1 MTFVVESFFCEEV
14 IRMAEF
20 YAHTG
25 SDPGDVSI
33 WQTLSEHANEV
44 ARRAEAFAE
53 KFGMGVW
60 GRTLGLLHD
69 AGKVSVGF
77 RKRLEGGKPVDHSTA
92 GAKIAIERYGI
103 CGQFMAYALC
113 GHHGGMPNGKMWSK
127 CSQLQAASLRTPLK
141 DRLAGEI
148 ESYGAFFN
156 MVEKGEITL
165 PDASQLGA
173 PMRPGRTFDSS
184 PSKAFSMF
192 VLEHFLY
199 STLVDADYLDTERFM
214 TPESADAR
222 EARDLASMEELLA
235 KLEAHMAELMGTAK
249 DTPVNR
255 ARRSVYED
263 CLTAAAQP
271 CGLYTMT
278 VPTGGGK
285 TLSSMA
291 FALRHAVERGMDRV
305 IVAIP
310 FTSIVEQTAA
320 TLKDVLGA
328 ENVLEHHS
336 NYDFGDLDNEE
347 KAGQRLAV
355 QNWDAPIV
363 VTTNVQ
369 LFESLFSNKPGK
381 SRKVH
386 NMAKSV
392 IVLDEAQTLPDSL
405 LKPSLA
411 MLEELV
417 AGYDASVV
425 LCTATQPALEGL
437 WPFGAEPRE
446 IVQRRELFVEAFGGR
461 VVYES
466 LGEIE
471 EADLVERVA
480 SRHQVLC
487 VVGTR
492 GLARTIYDDVIARAT
507 EQGDLPDSKRAFD
520 EGFFHLSAFMV
531 PAHRSAMLERIRT
544 RLDNKERCVVVST
557 QLVEAGVDVDFPEVY
572 RELAGL
578 DSIVQVAGRCNREGC
593 LAGGGT
599 VRVFECSVDGE
610 RQRTGAWLEKMKAIA
625 RDVIRENDGKVD
637 EGLIPEFFKTRYDN
651 ESLDAKGIFQ
661 KLSSSNLIVDRFT
674 TMPFEQ
680 CALDYRIIVDDSV
693 PVFVPWGDEGR
704 KLLGELLASDNPAG
718 MAMRLQRFSVGVP
731 VWAIDEYKKAGAVE
745 ELDPF
750 LILREDGCRSFYRED
765 VGLVAVGEEVLELLS
780 C

>member
-1 MTFVVESFFCEEV
+1 MPEY
-14 IRMAEF
+14 

-25 SDPGDVSI
+25 SDPEDVST

-69 AGKVSVGF
+69 AGKASVGF
-77 RKRLEGGKPVDHSTA
+77 QKRLEGGKPVDHSTA
-92 GAKIAIERYGI
+92 GAKVAVDRYGV
-103 CGQFMAYALC
+103 CGRFMAYALC
-113 GHHGGMPNGKMWSK
+113 GHHGGLPNGKIWSE
-127 CSQLQAASLRTPLK
+127 CSPSLTGSLRRPLK
-141 DRLAGEI
+141 DRLGGEI
-148 ESYGAFFN
+148 ESYDAFFDL
-156 MVEKGEITL
+156 VEAGQIDL
-165 PDASQLGA
+165 SDAAQLGA
-173 PMRPGRTFDSS
+173 PMRPGRTFESTAR
-184 PSKAFSMF
+184 KAFSMF

-199 STLVDADYLDTERFM
+199 SSLVDGDYLDTERFM
-214 TPESADAR
+214 TPEASEAR
-222 EARDLASMEELLA
+222 EARELAGMEELLA
-235 KLEAHMAELMGTAK
+235 KLESHMAELMDKAS

-263 CLTAAAQP
+263 CLATAVQP
-271 CGLYTMT
+271 SGLYTMT

-291 FALRHAVERGMDRV
+291 FGLRHAVEQGMDRV

-320 TLKDVLGA
+320 TLKTIFGS

-336 NYDFGDLDNEE
+336 NYDFSDLGDEE
-347 KAGQRLAV
+347 KAKQRLAV

-369 LFESLFSNKPGK
+369 LLESLFSNKPGK

-386 NMAKSV
+386 NVARSV
-392 IVLDEAQTLPDSL
+392 IILDEAQTLPDEL
-405 LKPSLA
+405 LRPSLA
-411 MLEELV
+411 MLEELA
-417 AGYDASVV
+417 AGYDSSVV
-425 LCTATQPALEGL
+425 LCTATQPALAGL

-446 IVQRRELFVEAFGGR
+446 IVQRRDSFDEAFGGR
-461 VVYES
+461 VAYDA
-466 LGEIE
+466 LGTIE
-471 EADLVERVA
+471 QADLVERIA
-480 SRHQVLC
+480 AGHEVLC

-492 GLARTIYDDVIARAT
+492 GLARSIYDDAVAQAVER
-507 EQGDLPDSKRAFD
+507 GDLSDAKRAFD
-520 EGFFHLSAFMV
+520 EGFFHLSAFMI
-531 PAHRSAMLERIRT
+531 PAHRSAMLKRIRK
-544 RLDNKERCVVVST
+544 RLARKERCVVVST

-578 DSIVQVAGRCNREGC
+578 DSVVQAAGRCNREGR
-593 LAGGGT
+593 LPGVGT
-599 VRVFECSVDGE
+599 VHVFELSIDGE
-610 RQRTGAWLEKMKAIA
+610 RQRTGAWFEKMKGIA
-625 RDVIRENDGKVD
+625 RDVIRENDGKIE
-637 EGLIPEFFKTRYDN
+637 EGLIPAFFETRYGS
-651 ESLDAKGIFQ
+651 ECLDAKGIFQ
-661 KLSSSNLIVDRFT
+661 KTATQNLISDRFE

-680 CALDYRIIVDDSV
+680 CALDYRIIEDDSV

-704 KLLGELLASDNPAG
+704 ALLKELLGSENPAG

-731 VWAIDEYKKAGAVE
+731 IWSIEGYRKADAVE
-745 ELDPF
+745 ELEPF

>member
-1 MTFVVESFFCEEV
+1 MTEC
-14 IRMAEF
+14 

-25 SDPGDVSI
+25 SDLDDAST

-53 KFGMGVW
+53 KFGMGLW
-60 GRTLGLLHD
+60 GRALGLLHD
-69 AGKVSVGF
+69 AGKASAGF

-92 GAKIAIERYGI
+92 GAKIAVDRYGA
-103 CGQFMAYALC
+103 GGWFMAYALI
-113 GHHGGMPNGKMWSK
+113 GHHGGAPNGKVWSE
-127 CSQLQAASLRTPLK
+127 CSRSQSAFLRTPLK
-141 DRLAGEI
+141 NRLESEI
-148 ESYGAFFN
+148 ESYDAFFEL
-156 MVEKGEITL
+156 METGEIDL
-165 PDASQLGA
+165 PDIVQLGA
-173 PMRPGRTFDSS
+173 PMRPGRTFESTAR
-184 PSKAFSMF
+184 KAFSVF

-199 STLVDADYLDTERFM
+199 SSLVDSDYLDTERFM
-214 TPESADAR
+214 TPETSEAR
-222 EARDLASMEELLA
+222 EARELANMEELLA
-235 KLEAHMAELMGTAK
+235 KLESHMADLMEKAG

-263 CLTAAAQP
+263 CLATAVQP
-271 CGLYTMT
+271 SGLYTMT

-291 FALRHAVERGMDRV
+291 FGLRHAVEQGMERV

-310 FTSIVEQTAA
+310 YTSIVEQTAA
-320 TLKDVLGA
+320 TLKAIFGA

-336 NYDFGDLDNEE
+336 NYDFRDLDDEE
-347 KAGQRLAV
+347 KAKQRLAI

-386 NMAKSV
+386 NMARSV
-392 IVLDEAQTLPDSL
+392 IILDEAQTLPDEL

-411 MLEELV
+411 MLEELA
-417 AGYDASVV
+417 AGYGSSIV

-446 IVQRRELFVEAFGGR
+446 IVQHRDLFDEAFGGR
-461 VVYES
+461 VAYES
-466 LGEIE
+466 LGTIE
-471 EADLVERVA
+471 QAGLVERIA
-480 SRHQVLC
+480 AGREVLC

-492 GLARTIYDDVIARAT
+492 GLARAVYDDVVARAA
-507 EQGDLPDSKRAFD
+507 ERGDLSDVKRAFD
-520 EGFFHLSAFMV
+520 EGYFHLSAFMI
-531 PAHRSAMLERIRT
+531 PAHRSAMLERIRE
-544 RLDNKERCVVVST
+544 RLDRKERCVVVST

-578 DSIVQVAGRCNREGC
+578 DSVVQAAGRCNREGR
-593 LAGGGT
+593 LPGAGT
-599 VRVFECSVDGE
+599 VRVFELSIDGE
-610 RQRTGAWLEKMKAIA
+610 RQKTETWLEKMKGIA
-625 RDVIRENDGKVD
+625 RDVIRENGGKVE
-637 EGLIPEFFKTRYDN
+637 EGLIPAFFKTRYDS
-651 ESLDAKGIFQ
+651 ECLDAKGIFQ
-661 KLSSSNLIVDRFT
+661 KTATRDLIFDRFE

-680 CALDYRIIVDDSV
+680 CALDYRIIEDDSI
-693 PVFVPWGDEGR
+693 PVFVPWGAEGR
-704 KLLGELLASDNPAG
+704 ALLKELLASKNPAG

-731 VWAIDEYKKAGAVE
+731 VWSIEGYKQAYAVE
-745 ELDPF
+745 ELEPF
-750 LILREDGCRSFYRED
+750 LILKEDGCRSFYRED

>member
-1 MTFVVESFFCEEV
+1 MTEC
-14 IRMAEF
+14 

-25 SDPGDVSI
+25 SDLDDAST

-53 KFGMGVW
+53 KFGMGLW

-69 AGKVSVGF
+69 AGKASAGF

-92 GAKIAIERYGI
+92 GAKIAVDRYGA
-103 CGQFMAYALC
+103 GGWFMAYALI
-113 GHHGGMPNGKMWSK
+113 GHHGGAPNGKVWSE
-127 CSQLQAASLRTPLK
+127 CSRSQSAFLRTPLK
-141 DRLAGEI
+141 NRLESEI
-148 ESYGAFFN
+148 ESYDAFFEL
-156 MVEKGEITL
+156 METGEIDL
-165 PDASQLGA
+165 PDIVQLGA
-173 PMRPGRTFDSS
+173 PMRPGRTFESTAR
-184 PSKAFSMF
+184 KAFSVF

-199 STLVDADYLDTERFM
+199 SSLVDSDYLDTERFM
-214 TPESADAR
+214 TPEASEAR
-222 EARDLASMEELLA
+222 EARELANMEELLA
-235 KLEAHMAELMGTAK
+235 KLESHMADLMEKAG

-263 CLTAAAQP
+263 CLATAVQP
-271 CGLYTMT
+271 SGLYTMT

-291 FALRHAVERGMDRV
+291 FGLRHAVEQGMERV

-310 FTSIVEQTAA
+310 YTSIVEQTAA
-320 TLKDVLGA
+320 TLKAIFGA
-328 ENVLEHHS
+328 ENVVEHHS
-336 NYDFGDLDNEE
+336 NYDFHDLDDEE
-347 KAGQRLAV
+347 KAKQRLAI

-386 NMAKSV
+386 NMARSV
-392 IVLDEAQTLPDSL
+392 VILDEAQTLPDEL

-411 MLEELV
+411 MLEELS
-417 AGYDASVV
+417 AGYGSSIV

-446 IVQRRELFVEAFGGR
+446 IVQRRDSFDEAFGER
-461 VVYES
+461 VAYES
-466 LGEIE
+466 LGTIE
-471 EADLVERVA
+471 QADLVERIA
-480 SRHQVLC
+480 AHHEVLC

-492 GLARTIYDDVIARAT
+492 GLARAVYDDVVARAA
-507 EQGDLPDSKRAFD
+507 ERGDLSDVKRAFD
-520 EGFFHLSAFMV
+520 EGYFHLSAFMI
-531 PAHRSAMLERIRT
+531 PAHRSAMLERIRK
-544 RLDNKERCVVVST
+544 RLDRKERCVVVST

-578 DSIVQVAGRCNREGC
+578 DSVVQAAGRCNREGR
-593 LAGGGT
+593 LPGAGT
-599 VRVFECSVDGE
+599 VRVFELSINGE
-610 RQRTGAWLEKMKAIA
+610 RQKTETWLEKMKGIA
-625 RDVIRENDGKVD
+625 RDVIRENGGMVE
-637 EGLIPEFFKTRYDN
+637 EGLIPAFFKTRYDS
-651 ESLDAKGIFQ
+651 ECLDAKGIFQ
-661 KLSSSNLIVDRFT
+661 KTATRDLIFDRFE

-680 CALDYRIIVDDSV
+680 CALDYRIIEDDSV
-693 PVFVPWGDEGR
+693 PVFVPWGAEGR
-704 KLLGELLASDNPAG
+704 ALLKELLASKNPAG
-718 MAMRLQRFSVGVP
+718 MAMCLQRFSVGVP
-731 VWAIDEYKKAGAVE
+731 IWSIEGYKQADAVE
-745 ELDPF
+745 ELEPF
-750 LILREDGCRSFYRED
+750 LILKEDGCRSFYRED

>member
-1 MTFVVESFFCEEV
+1 MPEY
-14 IRMAEF
+14 

-25 SDPGDVSI
+25 SDPEDVST
-33 WQTLSEHANEV
+33 WQTLSDHANEV

-53 KFGMGVW
+53 KFDMGTW

-69 AGKVSVGF
+69 AGKASVGF
-77 RKRLEGGKPVDHSTA
+77 RQRLEGGKPVDHSTA
-92 GAKIAIERYGI
+92 GAKIAIERYAT

-113 GHHGGMPNGKMWSK
+113 GHHGGMANGMNWSE
-127 CSQLQAASLRTPLK
+127 CFGSQRVSLRTPLK
-141 DRLAGEI
+141 DRLANTIDPYDAFFDLAEAGEI
-148 ESYGAFFN
+148 S
-156 MVEKGEITL
+156 L
-165 PDASQLGA
+165 PDLAQLGA
-173 PMRPGRTFDSS
+173 PMRYGRTFEGTA
-184 PSKAFSMF
+184 SKVFSTF

-199 STLVDADYLDTERFM
+199 SALVDSDYLDTERFM
-214 TPESADAR
+214 TPEAAEAR

-235 KLEAHMAELMGTAK
+235 KLEAHMSELMGSAK
-249 DTPVNR
+249 ETPVNR
-255 ARRSVYED
+255 VRRSVYEE
-263 CLTAAAQP
+263 CLGASVQP

-291 FALRHAVERGMDRV
+291 FGLRHVVEHGLDRV

-320 TLKDVLGA
+320 TLKAIFGS

-336 NYDFGDLDNEE
+336 NYDFSDLGDEE
-347 KAGQRLAV
+347 KAKQRLAV

-392 IVLDEAQTLPDSL
+392 IILDEAQTLPDSL

-417 AGYDASVV
+417 AGYESSVV

-437 WPFGAEPRE
+437 WPFGAEPCE
-446 IVQRRELFVEAFGGR
+446 IVRRRDLFDEAFGGQ
-461 VVYES
+461 VAYES
-466 LGEIE
+466 LGAIE
-471 EADLVERVA
+471 EADLAERIVDC
-480 SRHQVLC
+480 HEVLC

-492 GLARTIYDDVIARAT
+492 ALARTIYDDVVTRAV
-507 EQGDLPDSKRAFD
+507 ERGELSDAKRAYD
-520 EGFFHLSAFMV
+520 EGFFHLSAFMI
-531 PAHRSAMLERIRT
+531 PAHRSAMLERIRK
-544 RLDNKERCVVVST
+544 RLDDKQRCVVVST

-578 DSIVQVAGRCNREGC
+578 DSIVQAAGRCNREGR
-593 LAGGGT
+593 LIDGGM
-599 VRVFECSVDGE
+599 VHVFECAVDGE
-610 RQRTGAWLEKMKAIA
+610 RQKTGAWLEKMKSIA

-637 EGLIPEFFKTRYDN
+637 ESLIPAFFSTRYGTED
-651 ESLDAKGIFQ
+651 LDAKHIFQ
-661 KLSSSNLIVDRFT
+661 KLTSKDLIAAGFK

-680 CALDYRIIVDDSV
+680 CALDYRIIEDDSV
-693 PVFVPWGDEGR
+693 PVFVPWGEEGR
-704 KLLGELLASDNPAG
+704 TLLKELLASDNPAG
-718 MAMRLQRFSVGVP
+718 MAMRLQRFSVSVP
-731 VWAIDEYKKAGAVE
+731 VWKIDEYKKTGAVE
-745 ELDPF
+745 ELEPF
-750 LILREDGCRSFYRED
+750 LILRDDGCRSFYRED

>member
-1 MTFVVESFFCEEV
+1 MTEC
-14 IRMAEF
+14 

-25 SDPGDVSI
+25 SDLDDAST

-53 KFGMGVW
+53 KFGMGLW

-69 AGKVSVGF
+69 AGKASAGF

-92 GAKIAIERYGI
+92 GAKIAVDRYGA
-103 CGQFMAYALC
+103 GGWFMAYALI
-113 GHHGGMPNGKMWSK
+113 GHHGGAPNGKVWSE
-127 CSQLQAASLRTPLK
+127 CSRSQSAFLRTPLK
-141 DRLAGEI
+141 NRLESEI
-148 ESYGAFFN
+148 ESYDAFFEL
-156 MVEKGEITL
+156 METGEIDL
-165 PDASQLGA
+165 PDIVQLGA
-173 PMRPGRTFDSS
+173 PMRPGRTFESTAR
-184 PSKAFSMF
+184 KAFSVF

-199 STLVDADYLDTERFM
+199 SSLVDSDYLDTERFM
-214 TPESADAR
+214 TPEASEAR
-222 EARDLASMEELLA
+222 EARELANMEELLA
-235 KLEAHMAELMGTAK
+235 KLESHMADLMEKAG

-263 CLTAAAQP
+263 CLATAVQP
-271 CGLYTMT
+271 SGLYTMT

-291 FALRHAVERGMDRV
+291 FGLRHAVEQGMERV

-310 FTSIVEQTAA
+310 YTSIVEQTAA
-320 TLKDVLGA
+320 TLKAIFGA
-328 ENVLEHHS
+328 ENVVEHHS
-336 NYDFGDLDNEE
+336 NYDFHDLDDEE
-347 KAGQRLAV
+347 KAKQRLAI

-386 NMAKSV
+386 NMARSV
-392 IVLDEAQTLPDSL
+392 VILDEAQTLPDEL

-411 MLEELV
+411 MLEELS
-417 AGYDASVV
+417 AGYGSSIV

-446 IVQRRELFVEAFGGR
+446 IVQRRDSFDEAFGER
-461 VVYES
+461 VAYES
-466 LGEIE
+466 LGTIE
-471 EADLVERVA
+471 QADLVERIA
-480 SRHQVLC
+480 AHHEVLC

-492 GLARTIYDDVIARAT
+492 GLARAVYDDVVARAA
-507 EQGDLPDSKRAFD
+507 ERGDLSDVKRAFD
-520 EGFFHLSAFMV
+520 EGYFHLSAFMI
-531 PAHRSAMLERIRT
+531 PAHRSAMLERIRK
-544 RLDNKERCVVVST
+544 RLDRKERCVVVST

-578 DSIVQVAGRCNREGC
+578 DSVVQAAGRCNREGR
-593 LAGGGT
+593 LPGAGT
-599 VRVFECSVDGE
+599 VRVFELSINGE
-610 RQRTGAWLEKMKAIA
+610 RQKTETWLEKMKGIA
-625 RDVIRENDGKVD
+625 RDVIRENGGKVE
-637 EGLIPEFFKTRYDN
+637 EGLIPAFFKTRYDS
-651 ESLDAKGIFQ
+651 ECLDAKGIFQ
-661 KLSSSNLIVDRFT
+661 KTATRDLIFDRFE

-680 CALDYRIIVDDSV
+680 CALDYRIIEDDSV
-693 PVFVPWGDEGR
+693 PVFVPWGAEGR
-704 KLLGELLASDNPAG
+704 ALLKELLASKNPAG

-731 VWAIDEYKKAGAVE
+731 IWSIEGYKQADAVE
-745 ELDPF
+745 ELEPF
-750 LILREDGCRSFYRED
+750 LILKEDGCRSFYRED

>member
-1 MTFVVESFFCEEV
+1 MTEC
-14 IRMAEF
+14 

-25 SDPGDVSI
+25 SDLDDAST

-53 KFGMGVW
+53 KFGMGLW
-60 GRTLGLLHD
+60 GRALGLLHD
-69 AGKVSVGF
+69 AGKASAGF

-92 GAKIAIERYGI
+92 GAKIAVDRYGA
-103 CGQFMAYALC
+103 GGWFMAYALI
-113 GHHGGMPNGKMWSK
+113 GHHGGAPNGKVWSE
-127 CSQLQAASLRTPLK
+127 CSRSQSAFLRTPLK
-141 DRLAGEI
+141 NRLESEI
-148 ESYGAFFN
+148 ESYDAFFEL
-156 MVEKGEITL
+156 METGEIDL
-165 PDASQLGA
+165 PDIVQLGA
-173 PMRPGRTFDSS
+173 PMRPGRTFESTAR
-184 PSKAFSMF
+184 KAFSVF

-199 STLVDADYLDTERFM
+199 SSLVDSDYLDTERFM
-214 TPESADAR
+214 TPETSEAR
-222 EARDLASMEELLA
+222 EARELANMEELLA
-235 KLEAHMAELMGTAK
+235 KLESHMADLMEKAG

-263 CLTAAAQP
+263 CLATAVQP
-271 CGLYTMT
+271 SGLYTMT

-291 FALRHAVERGMDRV
+291 FGLRHAVEQGMERV

-310 FTSIVEQTAA
+310 YTSIVEQTAA
-320 TLKDVLGA
+320 TLKAIFGA

-336 NYDFGDLDNEE
+336 NYDFRDLDDEE
-347 KAGQRLAV
+347 KAKQRLAI

-386 NMAKSV
+386 NMARSV
-392 IVLDEAQTLPDSL
+392 IILDEAQTLPDKL

-411 MLEELV
+411 MLEELA
-417 AGYDASVV
+417 AGYGSSIV

-446 IVQRRELFVEAFGGR
+446 IVQHRDLFDEAFGGR
-461 VVYES
+461 VAYES
-466 LGEIE
+466 LGTIE
-471 EADLVERVA
+471 QAGLVERIA
-480 SRHQVLC
+480 AGREVLC

-492 GLARTIYDDVIARAT
+492 GLARAVYDDVVARAA
-507 EQGDLPDSKRAFD
+507 ERGDLSDVKRAFD
-520 EGFFHLSAFMV
+520 EGYFHLSAFMI
-531 PAHRSAMLERIRT
+531 PAHRSAMLERIRE
-544 RLDNKERCVVVST
+544 RLDRKERCVVVST

-578 DSIVQVAGRCNREGC
+578 DSVVQAAGRCNREGR
-593 LAGGGT
+593 LPGAGT
-599 VRVFECSVDGE
+599 VRVFELSIDGE
-610 RQRTGAWLEKMKAIA
+610 RQKTETWLEKMKGIA
-625 RDVIRENDGKVD
+625 RDVIRENGGKVE
-637 EGLIPEFFKTRYDN
+637 EGLIPAFFKTRYDS
-651 ESLDAKGIFQ
+651 ECLDAKGIFQ
-661 KLSSSNLIVDRFT
+661 KTATRDLIFDRFE

-680 CALDYRIIVDDSV
+680 CALDYRIIEDDSI
-693 PVFVPWGDEGR
+693 PVFVPWGAEGR
-704 KLLGELLASDNPAG
+704 ALLKELLASKNPAG

-731 VWAIDEYKKAGAVE
+731 VWSIEGYKQAYAVE
-745 ELDPF
+745 ELEPF
-750 LILREDGCRSFYRED
+750 LILKEDGCRSFYRED

>member
-1 MTFVVESFFCEEV
+1 MPEY
-14 IRMAEF
+14 

-25 SDPGDVSI
+25 SDPEDVST
-33 WQTLSEHANEV
+33 WQTLWDHANEV

-60 GRTLGLLHD
+60 GRALGLLHD

-77 RKRLEGGKPVDHSTA
+77 RRRLEGGKPVDHSTA
-92 GAKIAIERYGI
+92 GAKVAVDRYGV

-113 GHHGGMPNGKMWSK
+113 GHHGGMPNGKIWSNHPSSDGK
-127 CSQLQAASLRTPLK
+127 LLRTPLK
-141 DRLAGEI
+141 DRLGGEI
-148 ESYGAFFN
+148 ESYGAFSEL
-156 MVEKGEITL
+156 VEAGQIDL
-165 PDASQLGA
+165 PDAAQLGA
-173 PMRPGRTFDSS
+173 PIRPGRTFESAAR
-184 PSKAFSMF
+184 KAFSMF

-199 STLVDADYLDTERFM
+199 SSLVDGDYLDTERFM
-214 TPESADAR
+214 TPEASEAR
-222 EARDLASMEELLA
+222 EARELASMEELLA
-235 KLEAHMAELMGTAK
+235 KLESHMAELMDEAG
-249 DTPVNR
+249 DTSVNR

-263 CLTAAAQP
+263 CLATAMQP
-271 CGLYTMT
+271 PGLYTMT

-291 FALRHAVERGMDRV
+291 FGLRHAVEQGMERV

-310 FTSIVEQTAA
+310 YTSIVEQTAA
-320 TLKDVLGA
+320 TLKAIFGA

-336 NYDFGDLDNEE
+336 NYDFRDLDDEE
-347 KAGQRLAV
+347 KAKQRLAI

-386 NMAKSV
+386 NMARSV
-392 IVLDEAQTLPDSL
+392 VILDEAQTLPDKL
-405 LKPSLA
+405 LRPSLA
-411 MLEELV
+411 MLEELA
-417 AGYDASVV
+417 AGYGSSVV

-446 IVQRRELFVEAFGGR
+446 IVRRRDSFDEAFGGR
-461 VVYES
+461 VAYES
-466 LGEIE
+466 LGTIGQ
-471 EADLVERVA
+471 ADLVERIA
-480 SRHQVLC
+480 ARHEVLC

-492 GLARTIYDDVIARAT
+492 GLARSIYDDAVAQAVAR
-507 EQGDLPDSKRAFD
+507 GDLSDAKRAFD
-520 EGFFHLSAFMV
+520 EGFFHLSAFMI
-531 PAHRSAMLERIRT
+531 PAHRSAMLERIRK
-544 RLDNKERCVVVST
+544 RLARKERCVVVST
-557 QLVEAGVDVDFPEVY
+557 HLVEAGVDVDFPEVY

-578 DSIVQVAGRCNREGC
+578 DSVVQAAGRCNREGR
-593 LAGGGT
+593 LPGAGT
-599 VRVFECSVDGE
+599 VHVFELSIDGE
-610 RQRTGAWLEKMKAIA
+610 RQKTETWLEKMKGIA
-625 RDVIRENDGKVD
+625 RDVIRENGGQVH
-637 EGLIPEFFKTRYDN
+637 EGLIPAFFKTRYDS
-651 ESLDAKGIFQ
+651 ECLDAKGIFQ
-661 KLSSSNLIVDRFT
+661 KTATSDLIWDRYQ

-680 CALDYRIIVDDSV
+680 CALDYRIIEDDSV

-704 KLLGELLASDNPAG
+704 ALLKELIGSENPAG

-731 VWAIDEYKKAGAVE
+731 IWSIEGYRKADAVE
-745 ELDPF
+745 ELEPF

>member
-1 MTFVVESFFCEEV
+1 MTEC
-14 IRMAEF
+14 

-25 SDPGDVSI
+25 SDLDDAST

-53 KFGMGVW
+53 KFGMGLW

-69 AGKVSVGF
+69 AGKASAGF

-92 GAKIAIERYGI
+92 GAKIAVDRYGA
-103 CGQFMAYALC
+103 GGWFMAYALI
-113 GHHGGMPNGKMWSK
+113 GHHGGAPNGKVWSE
-127 CSQLQAASLRTPLK
+127 CSRSQSAFLRTPLK
-141 DRLAGEI
+141 NRLESEI
-148 ESYGAFFN
+148 ESYDAFFEL
-156 MVEKGEITL
+156 METGEIDL
-165 PDASQLGA
+165 PDIVQLGA
-173 PMRPGRTFDSS
+173 PMRPGRTFESTAR
-184 PSKAFSMF
+184 KAFSVF

-199 STLVDADYLDTERFM
+199 SSLVDSDYLDTERFM
-214 TPESADAR
+214 TPEASEAR
-222 EARDLASMEELLA
+222 EARELANMEELLA
-235 KLEAHMAELMGTAK
+235 KLESHMADLMEKAG

-263 CLTAAAQP
+263 CLATAVQP
-271 CGLYTMT
+271 SGLYTMT

-291 FALRHAVERGMDRV
+291 FGLRHAVEQGMERV

-310 FTSIVEQTAA
+310 YTSIVEQTAA
-320 TLKDVLGA
+320 TLKAIFGA
-328 ENVLEHHS
+328 ENVVEHHS
-336 NYDFGDLDNEE
+336 NYDFHDLDDEE
-347 KAGQRLAV
+347 KAKQRLAI

-386 NMAKSV
+386 NMARSV
-392 IVLDEAQTLPDSL
+392 VILDEAQTLPDKL
-405 LKPSLA
+405 LRPSLA
-411 MLEELV
+411 MLEELA
-417 AGYDASVV
+417 AGYGSSIV

-446 IVQRRELFVEAFGGR
+446 IVQRRDSFDEAFGER
-461 VVYES
+461 VAYES
-466 LGEIE
+466 LGTIE
-471 EADLVERVA
+471 QADLVERIA
-480 SRHQVLC
+480 AHHEVLC

-492 GLARTIYDDVIARAT
+492 GLARAVYDDVVARAA
-507 EQGDLPDSKRAFD
+507 ERGDLSDVKRAFD
-520 EGFFHLSAFMV
+520 EGYFHLSAFMI
-531 PAHRSAMLERIRT
+531 PAHRSAMLERIRK
-544 RLDNKERCVVVST
+544 RLDRKERCVVVST

-578 DSIVQVAGRCNREGC
+578 DSVVQAAGRCNREGR
-593 LAGGGT
+593 LPGAGT
-599 VRVFECSVDGE
+599 VRVFELSINGE
-610 RQRTGAWLEKMKAIA
+610 RQKTETWLEKMKGIA
-625 RDVIRENDGKVD
+625 RDVIRENGGKVE
-637 EGLIPEFFKTRYDN
+637 EGLIPAFFKTRYDS
-651 ESLDAKGIFQ
+651 ECLDAKGIFQ
-661 KLSSSNLIVDRFT
+661 KTATRDLIFDRFE

-680 CALDYRIIVDDSV
+680 CALDYRIIEDDSV
-693 PVFVPWGDEGR
+693 PVFVPWGAEGR
-704 KLLGELLASDNPAG
+704 ALLKELLASKNPAG

-731 VWAIDEYKKAGAVE
+731 IWSIEGYKQADAVE
-745 ELDPF
+745 ELEPF
-750 LILREDGCRSFYRED
+750 LILKEDGCRSFYRED

>member
-1 MTFVVESFFCEEV
+1 MLEY
-14 IRMAEF
+14 

-25 SDPGDVSI
+25 SDPDDVST

-44 ARRAEAFAE
+44 ARRAEAFAD

-77 RKRLEGGKPVDHSTA
+77 RQRLEGGKPVDHSTA
-92 GAKIAIERYGI
+92 GAKIALERYAT
-103 CGQFMAYALC
+103 CGQFMAYGLC
-113 GHHGGMPNGKMWSK
+113 GHHGGMANGMNWSECSGSQKM
-127 CSQLQAASLRTPLK
+127 SLRTPLK
-141 DRLAGEI
+141 DRLAKTI
-148 ESYGAFFN
+148 DPYGAFFDLA
-156 MVEKGEITL
+156 EAGEISL
-165 PDASQLGA
+165 PDLAQLGA
-173 PMRPGRTFDSS
+173 PMRYGRTFERTA
-184 PSKAFSMF
+184 SKVFSTF

-199 STLVDADYLDTERFM
+199 SALVDSDYLDTERFM
-214 TPESADAR
+214 TPEAAEAR
-222 EARDLASMEELLA
+222 EARDLASTEELLA
-235 KLEAHMAELMGTAK
+235 KLEAHMSELMGSASE
-249 DTPVNR
+249 TPVNR

-263 CLTAAAQP
+263 CVAAAAQP
-271 CGLYTMT
+271 AGLYTMT

-291 FALRHAVERGMDRV
+291 FGLRHAVEHGLDRV

-310 FTSIVEQTAA
+310 FTSIVEQTAT
-320 TLKDVLGA
+320 TLKTIFGS

-336 NYDFGDLDNEE
+336 NYDFSDLGDEE
-347 KAGQRLAV
+347 KTKQRLAV

-392 IVLDEAQTLPDSL
+392 IILDEAQTLPDSL

-417 AGYDASVV
+417 AGYESSVV

-437 WPFGAEPRE
+437 WPFGAEPCE
-446 IVQRRELFVEAFGGR
+446 IVRRRDLFDEAFGGR
-461 VVYES
+461 VAYES
-466 LGEIE
+466 LGAIE
-471 EADLVERVA
+471 EADLAERIVDC
-480 SRHQVLC
+480 HEVLC

-492 GLARTIYDDVIARAT
+492 ALACAIYGDMVTRAAERGELSDVKHAY
-507 EQGDLPDSKRAFD
+507 D
-520 EGFFHLSAFMV
+520 EGFFHLSAFMI
-531 PAHRSAMLERIRT
+531 PAHRSAMLERIRK
-544 RLDNKERCVVVST
+544 RLDSKQRCVVVST

-578 DSIVQVAGRCNREGC
+578 DSIVQAAGRCNREGR
-593 LAGGGT
+593 LIDGGM
-599 VRVFECSVDGE
+599 VHVFECAVDGE
-610 RQRTGAWLEKMKAIA
+610 RQKTGAWLEKMKSIA

-637 EGLIPEFFKTRYDN
+637 ESLIPAFFATRYGTED
-651 ESLDAKGIFQ
+651 LDAKRIFQ
-661 KLSSSNLIVDRFT
+661 KLTSKDLIVAGFK

-680 CALDYRIIVDDSV
+680 CALDYRIIEDDSV
-693 PVFVPWGDEGR
+693 PVFVPWGEEGR
-704 KLLGELLASDNPAG
+704 TLLKELLASDNPAG
-718 MAMRLQRFSVGVP
+718 MAMRLQRFSVSVP
-731 VWAIDEYKKAGAVE
+731 VWKIGEYKKTGAVE
-745 ELDPF
+745 ELEPF

-765 VGLVAVGEEVLELLS
+765 IGLVAVGEEVLELLS
-780 C
+780 Y